1 MKIHTGFDQ
10 NSLDW
15 LAARAGV
22 LTASEFSQILTPQ
35 FKMREGEMPK
45 THLARK
51 LAEKWLGPLPGFSTI
66 DMDFGKILEEEAKPF
81 YEVQFSEEIQSV
93 AFITND
99 EGTVGCSPDGLIGDE
114 GGIEI
119 KCPEPT
125 NHVKYLLGGKL
136 PDDYT
141 AQVHGSMFVT
151 GRPWW
156 KFMSYRRNL
165 PPFVVT
171 IFRDEEIQE
180 KIAEAVA
187 EFLANLD
194 HQMGRMIEMN
204 GGEPPKRPK
213 IIRRE
218 PTEERFDVPTP

>member
-1 MKIHTGFDQ
+1 MKIHTGFEQ

-22 LTASEFSQILTPQ
+22 LTASEFGQLLTPK
-35 FKMREGEMPK
+35 FEIRTGEMPK

-51 LAEKWLGPLPGFSTI
+51 LAEKWLGPLPGFNTL
-66 DMDFGKILEEEAKPF
+66 DMEFGKILEEEAKPF

-125 NHVKYLLGGKL
+125 NHIKYLLAGKL
-136 PDDYT
+136 PDDYA
-141 AQVHGSMFVT
+141 AQVHGAMFVT
-151 GRPWW
+151 GRAWW

-171 IFRDEEIQE
+171 IFRDEKIQE
-180 KIAEAVA
+180 KIGEAVS
-187 EFLANLD
+187 EFLAMLEHNHVRLID
-194 HQMGRMIEMN
+194 MN
-204 GGEPPKRPK
+204 GGEPPKRPTLSPRK
-213 IIRRE
+213 
-218 PTEERFDVPTP
+218 PEEFFDVPIP